1 MRIPRVIMILLT
13 SLFFS
18 VVGMGQ
24 DGGNN
29 SDKPNIIVIFCDD
42 LGYGD
47 LSSYGS
53 TWNQTPEIDQMA
65 TEGVRFTNFYAGAPF
80 CTPSRAGLLTGSYPR
95 RVDMDQVL
103 FPSAKKGINPDE
115 EILPEVL
122 KKAGYATAIVG
133 KWHLGDQPVFLP
145 TRHGFDYWY
154 GLPYSNNME
163 HGKHPSLPVMKNEK
177 VFEQDAERGTF
188 DQSTLTKKYT
198 EETISWMDKNK
209 NKPFFLY
216 LAHTMPHNPVAARK
230 EFFGKTDNPKKG
242 FGASVAEISW
252 STGKILD
259 YLRKNKLDENTL
271 VIFTSDNGGNPR
283 WGASNGILKGKKG
296 QIAEGGIR
304 VPFIAWW
311 PGRINP
317 GTTCHAPAS
326 VIDFYETFSALAG
339 VEIDSAVKRDGKD
352 IFDYLVNPQKKREA
366 RPFYYWHGGSLRA
379 IRYGNWK
386 IMLTGPFTQETQIV
400 LYDLH
405 TDPGEHINVAEEH
418 PEVITKLLAWA
429 YREKKALGE
438 RKDYG
443 PEVRR
448 TILVDNP
455 KPLIKQMR

>member
-1 MRIPRVIMILLT
+1 MG
-13 SLFFS
+13 LFFS
-18 VVGMGQ
+18 AVGMGQ
-24 DGGNN
+24 GVGKNADR
-29 SDKPNIIVIFCDD
+29 PNIIVIFCDD

-53 TWNQTPEIDQMA
+53 SWNQTPEIDQMA
-65 TEGVRFTNFYAGAPF
+65 VEGVRFTDFYAGAPF

-95 RVDMDQVL
+95 RVNMDHVL
-103 FPSAKKGINPDE
+103 FPSSNRGINPAE
-115 EILPEVL
+115 VLLPEVL
-122 KKAGYATAIVG
+122 KKADYATAIIG
-133 KWHLGDQPVFLP
+133 KWHLGDQAVFLP

-163 HGKHPSLPVMKNEK
+163 NGKQPPLPLMRNEE
-177 VFEQDAERGTF
+177 VAEQEAERGTF

-198 EETISWMDKNK
+198 DEAISWMEDHKK
-209 NKPFFLY
+209 QPFFLY

-230 EFFGKTDNPKKG
+230 EFFSKTNNPQKG
-242 FGASVAEISW
+242 FGACVAEISW

-259 YLRKNKLDENTL
+259 YLKANNLDQNTL
-271 VIFTSDNGGNPR
+271 VVFTSDNGGQPR
-283 WGASNGILKGKKG
+283 WGASNGILKGRKG
-296 QIAEGGIR
+296 QVAEGGIR

-311 PGRINP
+311 PGTIKP

-339 VEIDSAVKRDGKD
+339 VQDSSVKRDGKD
-352 IFDYLVNPQKKREA
+352 ILDYLVHPERTREA
-366 RPFYYWHGGSLRA
+366 RPFYYWHGGHLRA

-386 IMLTGPFTQETQIV
+386 IMLTGSFTQATEII

-405 TDPGEHINVAEEH
+405 TDPGEQINVAEEH
-418 PEVITKLLAWA
+418 PGLVARLLAWA
-429 YREKKALGE
+429 EREKKALGE
-438 RKDYG
+438 KKNYG

-455 KPLIKQMR
+455 KPLLKQSK